1 MDKKLKAMPT
11 GSLLMLILFIAV
23 LASAVVVIYTSHK
36 NRQLLNELYQN
47 MSVYNKAQVEWGR
60 LVLEQS
66 TWTAYSRVEK
76 IAVDHLSMHIPTPND
91 VRIIGQ

>member
-1 MDKKLKAMPT
+1 MDKKQSTMPK

-23 LASAVVVIYTSHK
+23 LVSAVMVIYTSHK

-47 MSVYNKAQVEWGR
+47 MSLYNKAQADWGR
-60 LVLEQS
+60 LILEQS

-76 IAVDHLSMHIPTPND
+76 IAVNQLTMHIPVPND